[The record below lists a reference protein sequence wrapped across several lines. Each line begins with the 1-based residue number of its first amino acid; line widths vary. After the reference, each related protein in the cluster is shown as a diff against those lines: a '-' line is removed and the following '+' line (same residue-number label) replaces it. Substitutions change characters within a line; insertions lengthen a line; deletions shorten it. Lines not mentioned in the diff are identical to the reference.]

1 MEAGL
6 QAVLGSDDPA
16 SRSVEDGSQ
25 EATAAAMSGGFH
37 SGHRSLLLLPTNDPT
52 AAATPQARAGIRRG
66 SAFSFPFPLFR
77 FCLAQFAC
85 GLFFFGLVCCCRRGP
100 LCMSLVHFLQPRFL
114 GYWKLEICG
123 VHKYQALQT
132 TDRDGGWIFEIY
144 AFFSLSLFVFPLI
157 SSGLFVSLF
166 PSRVRVFWNFFRVRL
181 HDHIF
186 LYNGFLLYTKDNLSY
201 RLGSVT

>member
-1 MEAGL
+1 MGGAAREHVWVKIDRNFWKSRAT
-6 QAVLGSDDPA
+6 AISA
-16 SRSVEDGSQ
+16 SR
-25 EATAAAMSGGFH
+25 
-37 SGHRSLLLLPTNDPT
+37 
-52 AAATPQARAGIRRG
+52 IRQ
-66 SAFSFPFPLFR
+66 PLR
-77 FCLAQFAC
+77 PH
-85 GLFFFGLVCCCRRGP
+85 RRGP
-100 LCMSLVHFLQPRFL
+100 ASGAGARSPSLSHCSVFVWPSSPLVYFFGPVCLQPRFL